1 MGVGKRVASVPQ
13 AGNPGIGRALPSV
26 ARGTLRLVGIAALA
40 ACGSDDPVRPDP
52 PVIVTDVLADAT
64 VGVAYSA
71 AIEVVG
77 GAAPYA
83 WSLEGGLLPGGLA
96 LDGSTGEIA
105 GVPDGP
111 GASSFLV
118 RVSGSDGQSATRGF
132 ALAVLD
138 TGIVISVAP
147 LPDGV
152 LGHEY
157 EAQLRATGG
166 DGTYQW
172 AVADGTLPPG
182 LSRSGATIEGNP
194 TGAGYFGLE
203 IVARSAGKT
212 GSAHHRIRVYE
223 TELARGL
230 LDGLPAFIESAIRQ
244 NQDLLPRNPH
254 LAEEIQAKVDLLSDP
269 ELEAAIL
276 NEPLYRESAATNRSG
291 TTIPVFITFPADT
304 MEAGAL
310 EDLSRLAGT
319 MAILEA
325 FLGVTWPSSSI
336 VEWYGFIL
344 GHGGGGGALY
354 MEDRGTY
361 ADRGVAHDVILP
373 HELGHSY
380 VGSETL
386 TQFLEVYGFNL
397 YESGSAEVEDWSW
410 TRGDYTAFD
419 PGNGA
424 VHALLDIYQLLGPEA
439 MGRAFAEL
447 HRIGVPYGS
456 PLSSEARQTFV
467 DEATAEV
474 RDQVAELAGRI

>member
-1 MGVGKRVASVPQ
+1 
-13 AGNPGIGRALPSV
+13 L
-26 ARGTLRLVGIAALA
+26 ARGTLGLGLTLLLA

-64 VGVAYSA
+64 VGVPYFTV
-71 AIEVVG
+71 IEVVG
-77 GAAPYA
+77 GSAPYT
-83 WSLEGGLLPGGLA
+83 WSLESGLLPGGLT
-96 LDGSTGEIA
+96 LDSTTGVIA
-105 GVPDGP
+105 GTPDGP
-111 GASSFLV
+111 GASAFLV

-132 ALAVLD
+132 GLAVLD
-138 TGIVISVAP
+138 VGVVISAIP

-152 LGHEY
+152 LGRDY
-157 EAQLRATGG
+157 AALLQATGG

-172 AVADGTLPPG
+172 TVTEGRLPPG
-182 LSRSGATIEGNP
+182 LSQDGAAIEGTP

-203 IVARSAGKT
+203 IQATSGGKT
-212 GSAHHRIRVYE
+212 ATAHHRIRVYE
-223 TELARGL
+223 TELAGAL
-230 LDGLPAFIESAIRQ
+230 LGGLPAFIESALRQ
-244 NQDLLPRNPH
+244 NQELLPRNPH

-269 ELEAAIL
+269 ALEAIIL
-276 NEPLYRESAATNRSG
+276 DEPLYRESAAINRDG
-291 TTIPVFITFPADT
+291 ATIPVFITFPADT

-310 EDLSRLAGT
+310 KDLSRLAGT

-325 FLGVTWPSSSI
+325 FLDVTWPSPRI

-344 GHGGGGGALY
+344 GHGGGGGVLY

-361 ADRGVAHDVILP
+361 AGRGVAHDVILP

-380 VGSETL
+380 VGNETL

-397 YESGSAEVEDWSW
+397 YEAGSTEVEEWSW
-410 TRGDYTAFD
+410 TRGDYVAFD

-439 MGRAFAEL
+439 MGRAFAAL
-447 HRIGVPYGS
+447 HRMGVPYGS
-456 PLSSEARQTFV
+456 PLGAQARQTFV

-474 RDQVAELAGRI
+474 RDQVAELVERI